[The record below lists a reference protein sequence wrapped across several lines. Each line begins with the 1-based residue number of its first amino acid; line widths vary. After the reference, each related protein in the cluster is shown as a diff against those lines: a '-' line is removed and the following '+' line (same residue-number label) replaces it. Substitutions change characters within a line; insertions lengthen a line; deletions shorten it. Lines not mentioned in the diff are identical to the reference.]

1 MIKIVLTIVMS
12 SVILL
17 SCGNDSTK
25 EESSK
30 DNTEK
35 STSNVEIPKIE
46 KVKAIQDLSTIEAVI
61 EEFRNCKATAEKK
74 HSCKEFVAKAICRYY
89 NISDFQNQGDYDASG
104 KNEFIDYDD
113 IFDQVDGSSEWTK
126 LGKSSDQDAL
136 DKAQA
141 NANNGIATLAIDI
154 SKNNK
159 TVVLIVKGKQVRSTS
174 WGVNC
179 PMSAALNASKP
190 NKSFV
195 GKTLNYSF
203 SNPGNIVIY
212 TRE

>member
-1 MIKIVLTIVMS
+1 MKKIALAVLIA
-12 SVILL
+12 SVSLT
-17 SCGNDSTK
+17 SCGDDKAVENTTVSNTENVVSEKSDVKK
-25 EESSK
+25 EETPAVQSFSS
-30 DNTEK
+30 
-35 STSNVEIPKIE
+35 
-46 KVKAIQDLSTIEAVI
+46 IEAVI
-61 EEFRNCKATAEKK
+61 EEFKGCKATAEKK
-74 HSCKEFVAKAICRYY
+74 HTCKEFVAKAICKYY
-89 NISDFQNQGDYDASG
+89 NIDDFQNQGDYDASG

-126 LGKSSDQDAL
+126 LGKASDQDAL

-141 NANNGIATLAIDI
+141 NANNGIATLAIDV

-159 TVVLIVKGKQVRSTS
+159 TVVLIVKGKQIRSNS

-190 NKSFV
+190 AKSFV

-203 SNPGNIVIY
+203 SMPGNIALY
-212 TRE
+212 SRK